1 MNREED
7 RLFIEAIKLA
17 VGSVQYKNI
26 SVENTMIKA
35 VEQLYQY
42 YDVGVKST
50 LHLILVLWQLNK
62 AMF

>member
-17 VGSVQYKNI
+17 AGSVQYKNI